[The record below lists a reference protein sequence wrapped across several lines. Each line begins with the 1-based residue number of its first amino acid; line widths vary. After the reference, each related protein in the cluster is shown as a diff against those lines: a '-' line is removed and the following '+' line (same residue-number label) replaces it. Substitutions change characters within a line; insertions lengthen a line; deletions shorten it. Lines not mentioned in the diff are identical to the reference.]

1 MKHLIRSP
9 FVMIEVRYL
18 TTSASLHCNLVAAI
32 TFINTLNHHASSS
45 PTAIIMPE
53 KWQLVSW
60 QKKDEQASRIPKG
73 WLLSSSPPPDSTNYM
88 EVPRKCG
95 LLNDQ
100 ELEITEKYDA
110 TALAHEISNRRL
122 KSFDVVKAFCKVY
135 YLS

>member
-1 MKHLIRSP
+1 
-9 FVMIEVRYL
+9 MIEEV

-32 TFINTLNHHASSS
+32 TVINTLNHHISS

-73 WLLSSSPPPDSTNYM
+73 WLLSSSAPPDSTNYI

-110 TALAHEISNRRL
+110 TALALEISNRRL

-135 YLS
+135 YLSRKSTF

>member
-1 MKHLIRSP
+1 
-9 FVMIEVRYL
+9 
-18 TTSASLHCNLVAAI
+18 
-32 TFINTLNHHASSS
+32 
-45 PTAIIMPE
+45 MPE

-73 WLLSSSPPPDSTNYM
+73 WLLSSRPPDSTNYI

-122 KSFDVVKAFCKVY
+122 KSFDVVNAFCKVY
-135 YLS
+135 YLSRKSTF

>member
-1 MKHLIRSP
+1 
-9 FVMIEVRYL
+9 MIEEV
-18 TTSASLHCNLVAAI
+18 TTSASNLVAAI
-32 TFINTLNHHASSS
+32 TVINTLNHHISS

-73 WLLSSSPPPDSTNYM
+73 WLLSSSPPPDSTNYI

-110 TALAHEISNRRL
+110 TALALEISNRRL

-135 YLS
+135 YLSRKSTF

>member
-1 MKHLIRSP
+1 MIRSP
-9 FVMIEVRYL
+9 FVMIEEVGYL
-18 TTSASLHCNLVAAI
+18 TTSASLHLVAAI
-32 TFINTLNHHASSS
+32 TFINTLNHHVSS
-45 PTAIIMPE
+45 PTTIIMPE
-53 KWQLVSW
+53 KWQLISW

-73 WLLSSSPPPDSTNYM
+73 WLLSSSPSPDSTNYI

-135 YLS
+135 SRNSTF

>member
-1 MKHLIRSP
+1 
-9 FVMIEVRYL
+9 
-18 TTSASLHCNLVAAI
+18 
-32 TFINTLNHHASSS
+32 
-45 PTAIIMPE
+45 MPE

-73 WLLSSSPPPDSTNYM
+73 WLLSSPPPDSTNYI

-100 ELEITEKYDA
+100 ELEITERYDA
-110 TALAHEISNRRL
+110 TTLAQEISNRRL

-135 YLS
+135 YLSRKSTFQEDTEVFRGRGQPLHIN